1 MNKKWW
7 KECVV
12 YQIYPVSFMDS
23 NGDGIGDIPGIISKL
38 DYFQDLGVE
47 VLWIC
52 PVYKSPNH
60 DNGYDISD
68 YCDIMTEFGSME
80 DFDSLLTQAHERGL
94 KIMMDL
100 VLNHT
105 SDEHPWFIESRS
117 SKDNPKRDFY
127 IWRKGK
133 DGGPPNNWESYF
145 SGSVWEYDTESDE
158 YYLHLYSKHQPDL
171 NWENQAVV
179 DCIHEMIHWWLKKG
193 IDGFRFD
200 AIAHIVKTE
209 GLPDADNPNNLP
221 TVQAYELF
229 SNLENVH
236 TALNQ
241 LYNEVLFHYDIM
253 TVGETSGIGPEQAL
267 DYVGDMRSE
276 LNMVFQFEHMKL
288 DAATLG
294 TGRWDKKPWTLLEL
308 KKIISHWQVT
318 LHNKG
323 WNANYLCNHDQP
335 RSVSRFGNDGKYRVE
350 SAKMLATF
358 IHMLEGTPY
367 IYQGEEI
374 GMTNIR
380 MQSIDDYRDVETLNY
395 VEQSLRQ
402 GMSEEKIMQVLGD
415 RSRDNARTPMQWNK
429 SEHAGFTKGTPWIN
443 VNANFLDINV
453 DAALQDP
460 NSIYHYYRK
469 LIKLRRE
476 HEVIVYGEYRLILPL
491 HPDIYAYT
499 RTLGNEQLLIIL
511 NFFEKESVFE
521 LPEHLN
527 VSNIGKLL
535 ISNYPARS
543 GDHVETLLLRP
554 YEARV
559 YTMTTQQSVQ
569 SPTTQNKKKKY
580 NKTKQDKTK
589 R

>member
-38 DYFQDLGVE
+38 DYLQDLGVD
-47 VLWIC
+47 VLWLN

-68 YCDIMTEFGSME
+68 YCAIMTEFGSME
-80 DFDSLLTQAHERGL
+80 DFDMLLTQAHARGL

-117 SKDNPKRDFY
+117 STDNPKRDFY

-145 SGSVWEYDTESDE
+145 SGSVWEYDRESDE

-179 DCIHEMIHWWLKKG
+179 DCIYEMIHWWLKKG

-200 AIAHIVKTE
+200 AIAHIVKTV
-209 GLPDADNPNNLP
+209 GLPDADNPNHLP

-236 TALNQ
+236 TTLNQ
-241 LYNEVLFHYDIM
+241 LYNQLLFHYDIM

-267 DYVGDMRSE
+267 DYVGDTRSE

-288 DAATLG
+288 DAETLG
-294 TGRWDKKPWTLLEL
+294 IGRWGKKPWTLLEL
-308 KKIISHWQVT
+308 KKIISNWQVV

-335 RSVSRFGNDGKYRVE
+335 RSVSRFGNDGEYRVQ
-350 SAKMLATF
+350 SATMLATF

-374 GMTNIR
+374 GMTNFHF
-380 MQSIDDYRDVETLNY
+380 QSIDDYRDVETLNY
-395 VEQSLRQ
+395 VEESIKQ
-402 GMSEEKIMQVLGD
+402 GVPEEKIMQVLWD
-415 RSRDNARTPMQWNK
+415 KSRDNARTPMQWDN
-429 SEHAGFTKGTPWIN
+429 SENAGFTEGTPWIHIN
-443 VNANFLDINV
+443 TNYIDINV
-453 DAALQDP
+453 DAALKDP
-460 NSIYHYYRK
+460 HSIYHYYRK
-469 LIKLRRE
+469 LIKLRKE

-499 RTLGNEQLLIIL
+499 RTLGEDQLLVIL
-511 NFFEKESVFE
+511 NFFEREPVFE
-521 LPEHLN
+521 FPNDLD
-527 VSNIGKLL
+527 VGSIGKLL
-535 ISNYPARS
+535 ISNYPVGS
-543 GDHVETLLLRP
+543 GNNLESLSLRP

-559 YTMTTQQSVQ
+559 YKMS
-569 SPTTQNKKKKY
+569 KK
-580 NKTKQDKTK
+580 
-589 R
+589 

>member
-1 MNKKWW
+1 MIKQWW

-38 DYFQDLGVE
+38 DYLQNLGVE
-47 VLWIC
+47 VLWLC

-68 YCDIMTEFGSME
+68 YCDIMRDFGTME
-80 DFDSLLTQAHERGL
+80 DFDSLLTQVHARGM

-117 SKDNPKRDFY
+117 STDNPKRDFY

-133 DGGPPNNWESYF
+133 NGGPPNNWESYF
-145 SGSVWEYDTESDE
+145 SGSVWQYDQSSDE

-171 NWENQAVV
+171 NWENPAVV
-179 DCIHEMIHWWLKKG
+179 NHIYDMIHWWLKKG

-200 AIAHIVKTE
+200 AIAHIVKAV
-209 GLPDADNPNNLP
+209 GLPDADNPDNLP
-221 TVQAYELF
+221 TVQAYDMF

-236 TALNQ
+236 TALQQIHN
-241 LYNEVLFHYDIM
+241 NVLFHYDIM

-267 DYVGDMRSE
+267 DYVGESRSE

-288 DAATLG
+288 DSQSSG
-294 TGRWDKKPWTLLEL
+294 TGKWERRAWTLLEL
-308 KKIISHWQVT
+308 KKIISHWQVV
-318 LHNKG
+318 LHIDG
-323 WNANYLCNHDQP
+323 WNANYLSNHDQP

-358 IHMLEGTPY
+358 NHMLEGTPY

-374 GMTNIR
+374 GMTNIHF
-380 MQSIDDYRDVETLNY
+380 QSIEDYRDVETLNY
-395 VEQSLRQ
+395 YEQSMRQ
-402 GMSEEKIMQVLGD
+402 GIPEEKIMQALWD
-415 RSRDNARTPMQWNK
+415 KSRDNARTPMQWNNT
-429 SEHAGFTKGTPWIN
+429 EHAGFTTGTPWIAIHSN
-443 VNANFLDINV
+443 YGEINV
-453 DAALQDP
+453 DQNLNDP
-460 NSIYHYYRK
+460 QSIYHYYRK

-476 HEVIVYGEYRLILPL
+476 HEVIVYGEYKLILPL
-491 HPDIYAYT
+491 HSEIYAFT
-499 RTLGNEQLLIIL
+499 RTLGHEHLLVIL
-511 NFFEKESVFE
+511 NFFEKESMFE
-521 LPEHLN
+521 LPNHLDEG
-527 VSNIGKLL
+527 SIGDVI
-535 ISNYPARS
+535 ISNYPVRS
-543 GDHVETLLLRP
+543 EEDLQSLLLRP

-559 YTMTTQQSVQ
+559 YRMTTE
-569 SPTTQNKKKKY
+569 
-580 NKTKQDKTK
+580 
-589 R
+589 